1 MFAEDVRELTFD
13 ARESVVVLLRYPV
26 DECLNIAAQLGTQL
40 EVGPHQDR
48 RTFRADVDVIEPAV
62 SEQRARA
69 QVLARAHRADLARR
83 DQITIEHEDLM
94 RVKRQ
99 REIAAGRTRKPRMPS

>member
-1 MFAEDVRELTFD
+1 MNYHRVE
-13 ARESVVVLLRYPV
+13 
-26 DECLNIAAQLGTQL
+26 IAAELETQL
-40 EVGPHQDR
+40 EVRPHQDR

-83 DQITIEHEDLM
+83 DQITIEREDLDRGGISRIYLDGAECIFGQQAIDPEDSSEVGAM
-94 RVKRQ
+94 GQDGAEV
-99 REIAAGRTRKPRMPS
+99 S